1 MIQEEKIQETE
12 KVVPILGEI
21 FRGRQTGALR
31 LDSESGT
38 RVFYFK
44 DGELISIGT
53 TIEKE
58 KIDEILLRD
67 GKITREHIK
76 EALERSNSF
85 AQIGKQLISFGFLK
99 SQELEDALKKQANIV
114 LYNILKEGSAKISFI
129 EGHEP
134 TRTDVFYYPTHLWL
148 LDFLMGIEE
157 REIVF
162 KLLPPLNNYVGR
174 QPEVEEFLEILPWD
188 EEDKELVR
196 KLNGTFTLAEATSY
210 SRKKEMEIYKKLAFL
225 NSFGVLSVLKESQK
239 KPEQAALF
247 TPLEVQSEVA
257 PPVQVNVELPLK
269 KKNLDRRRK
278 IFFVYPLVG
287 SVFVIVFLSAI
298 FIYYSLKSRQTPS
311 QISKPPQEI
320 KKEVKQEEKP
330 EEEVMVLTPQK
341 VEKKEEKI
349 EKEVPLP
356 EVKETPP
363 VETIKEEKKKEE
375 TVVKPAEE
383 KPSINKP
390 PGEKVSKS
398 SLYMEAENFLREAR
412 TLPQNYFTIQILI
425 ACQEETILKLKKEY
439 PDFNFWYIP
448 INFKGRSCYKLF
460 YEKLESKEEAERV
473 KEGLP
478 SKLKEGKPQVV
489 SFTKALQDAP

>member
-1 MIQEEKIQETE
+1 MIQEERIQETE
-12 KVVPILGEI
+12 KVIPILGEI

-58 KIDEILLRD
+58 KIDEILLKE

-99 SQELEDALKKQANIV
+99 GQELEDALKKQANIV
-114 LYNILKEGSAKISFI
+114 LYNVLKEGSGKISFI

-157 REIVF
+157 REIIF
-162 KLLPPLNNYVGR
+162 KLLPPLNSYIAR

-210 SRKKEMEIYKKLAFL
+210 SRKKEMDTYKKLAFL
-225 NSFGVLSVLKESQK
+225 NSFGVLNVLKESPK
-239 KPEQAALF
+239 KPEQATLF
-247 TPLEVQSEVA
+247 TPLEVQNEVVPPA
-257 PPVQVNVELPLK
+257 PINVELPLK
-269 KKNLDRRRK
+269 KRHIDRKRK
-278 IFFVYPLVG
+278 IFFVYPLLG
-287 SVFVIVFLSAI
+287 SVFVIVFLSAV
-298 FIYYSLKSRQTPS
+298 FIYYSLKSKQTPS

-320 KKEVKQEEKP
+320 KKEVKQQETT
-330 EEEVMVLTPQK
+330 EEEIMVLTPQK

-349 EKEVPLP
+349 EEKKPLP
-356 EVKETPP
+356 EVKEATP
-363 VETIKEEKKKEE
+363 VET
-375 TVVKPAEE
+375 
-383 KPSINKP
+383 
-390 PGEKVSKS
+390 
-398 SLYMEAENFLREAR
+398 
-412 TLPQNYFTIQILI
+412 
-425 ACQEETILKLKKEY
+425 
-439 PDFNFWYIP
+439 
-448 INFKGRSCYKLF
+448 
-460 YEKLESKEEAERV
+460 
-473 KEGLP
+473 
-478 SKLKEGKPQVV
+478 GK
-489 SFTKALQDAP
+489 